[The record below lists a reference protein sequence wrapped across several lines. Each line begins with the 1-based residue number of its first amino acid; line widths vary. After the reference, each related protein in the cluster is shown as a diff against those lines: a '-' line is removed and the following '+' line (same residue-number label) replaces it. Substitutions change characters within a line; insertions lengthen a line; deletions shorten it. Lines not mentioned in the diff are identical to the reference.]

1 MPNII
6 YISLIIVL
14 LFIAFICWQYA
25 LLAHRTKQIAKN
37 KRLDFKKNICQSWID
52 NERNVHR
59 FWVSD
64 CSGSM
69 HEQKVFVVS
78 PSDLGL

>member
-1 MPNII
+1 MSNII
-6 YISLIIVL
+6 YALLIATF
-14 LFIAFICWQYA
+14 LFIVFIGWKYA
-25 LLAHRTKQIAKN
+25 HLAYKTSQNIKN
-37 KRLDFKKNICQSWID
+37 KKLNVEKNMHQPLVDDGDVHQFWI
-52 NERNVHR
+52 
-59 FWVSD
+59 SD